1 MKIAIKNKALAS
13 IFLPETP
20 TKREVH
26 AAEELK
32 KYVEKIT
39 GATLGFGGAEE
50 YRIIIGGPERNALA
64 RELIDDAEF
73 DKRVPGPEG
82 MMILSKGK
90 SLLLAGSS
98 KNVNEYERGTVYAV
112 YELLERYFGLT
123 LSPYSHHEID
133 AGEIIPTLDEMEIS
147 DGECFV
153 KASSDLSYR
162 TAIVQYSAWAGDPD
176 HPLNIP
182 FLDFLMKNRYN
193 RILTWSSIYD
203 GFLRNGMID
212 EIEKRG
218 ISLSVGHHEAT
229 ALFLPPEGNEH
240 FEEKYYET
248 HPEFYRLNADGSRY
262 FMEKGKFGGQ
272 LILCMRNEEGIKTF
286 AENVIKWLDK
296 NPLVDVVCLWPNDG
310 VNPQCTCE
318 ECQKHSKTAN
328 YAYFVSRI
336 AEIVTKVKPDVK
348 FDQIAYVDLF
358 DCEAEK
364 VHPSVIIDQTVWH
377 SIGLRGVGKPNGS
390 CLNGTLFE
398 KTALNWKKA
407 GAEAVYYD
415 YMMGTF
421 GALQRWLPMAEEI
434 HATCNRMREV
444 GILGL
449 GSQMEV
455 FNMWNHILNFYTFGR
470 TAYDNSLTFEDN
482 LESFSKLFGKGGEAM
497 KEIIR
502 IGEKHV
508 DGQTTLGYAG
518 KELAEIIDYDK
529 VSSLYDK
536 ALELAETKREK
547 NNVRLMRMVFRYSHL
562 DFFNPR
568 DKKYLG
574 SSKSGAIDN
583 TGELTYMLENFDSFI
598 SGKEG
603 YGIAIPVANKVDTV
617 FTPDKWYE
625 FK

>member
-1 MKIAIKNKALAS
+1 MKIAVTGKALAT
-13 IFLPETP
+13 IMLPLNPTP
-20 TKREVH
+20 REKH
-26 AAEELK
+26 AADELIS
-32 KYVEKIT
+32 YVEKIC
-39 GATLGFGGAEE
+39 GARLTVGGDAEN
-50 YRIIIGGPERNALA
+50 RIIIGGPERNPLA
-64 RELIDDAEF
+64 RELISEEDF
-73 DKRVPGPEG
+73 DREVPGPEG
-82 MMILSKGK
+82 MMILSKGNT
-90 SLLLAGSS
+90 LLLAGSS
-98 KNVNEYERGTVYAV
+98 KNVNEYERGTLYAV
-112 YELLERYFGLT
+112 YELLERYFGAT
-123 LSPYSHHEID
+123 LSPYSHHEVD
-133 AGEIIPTLDEMEIS
+133 AGEIVPILSEMS
-147 DGECFV
+147 LPDTKYV
-153 KASSDLSYR
+153 KAASDLSYR
-162 TAIVQYSAWAGDPD
+162 TAIVQYSSWAGDPD
-176 HPLNIP
+176 HPLNVP
-182 FLDFLMKNRYN
+182 FLDFLAKNRYN
-193 RILTWSSIYD
+193 RILTWVSIYE
-203 GFLRNGMID
+203 GFKRIGMI
-212 EIEKRG
+212 EEAEKRG
-218 ISLSVGHHEAT
+218 ISFSVGHHEST
-229 ALFLPPEGNEH
+229 ARFLPPEGNDY

-272 LILCMRNEEGIKTF
+272 LIICCRNEECIETF
-286 AENVIKWLDK
+286 ASNVIAWLDK
-296 NPLVDVVCLWPNDG
+296 NPTVDVVCLWPNDG
-310 VNPQCTCE
+310 KNPQCCCE
-318 ECQKHSKTAN
+318 ECSKHSKTAN
-328 YAYFVSRI
+328 YSYFVSRV
-336 AEIVTKVKPDVK
+336 AEIVTKVKPYIK

-377 SIGLRGVGKPNGS
+377 SIGLRGVGKPDGS

-398 KTALNWKKA
+398 KTALDWKKA

-434 HATCNRMREV
+434 HATCNRMKEV

-455 FNMWNHILNFYTFGR
+455 FNVWNHILNFYTFGR
-470 TAYDNSLTFEDN
+470 TAYDCSFTFEDN
-482 LESFSKLFGKGGEAM
+482 LESFSKLFGKGGEHM

-502 IGEKHV
+502 IGEKLV

-529 VSSLYDK
+529 VSELYDR
-536 ALELAETKREK
+536 ALEAAETKREK

-603 YGIAIPVANKVDTV
+603 YGISIPVANKVETV
-617 FTPDKWYE
+617 FEPDKWYD

>member
-1 MKIAIKNKALAS
+1 MKIAIKNQALAS
-13 IFLPETP
+13 IILPPQP
-20 TKREVH
+20 TLRELH
-26 AAEELK
+26 AANELIF
-32 KYVEKIT
+32 YIEKIC
-39 GATLGFGGAEE
+39 GAKLEIGGELE
-50 YRIIIGGPERNALA
+50 NKIIIGGPERNSLA
-64 RELIDDAEF
+64 KELISQEDF
-73 DKRVPGPEG
+73 DKEVPGPEG
-82 MMILSKGK
+82 MMILSKGNM
-90 SLLLAGSS
+90 LLLAGSS
-98 KNVNEYERGTVYAV
+98 KNVNEKERGTVYAV

-123 LSPYSHHEID
+123 LSPYTHHEID
-133 AGEIIPTLDEMEIS
+133 AGEIIPAREEVS
-147 DGECFV
+147 VHDGTKYV
-153 KASSDLSYR
+153 KSNSDLSYR

-182 FLDFLMKNRYN
+182 FLDFLVKNRYN
-193 RILTWSSIYD
+193 RILTWSSIYE
-203 GFLRNGMID
+203 GFKRNGMLH

-229 ALFLPPEGNEH
+229 ALFLPPEGNEY

-248 HPEFYRLNADGSRY
+248 HPEFYRLETDGSRY

-272 LILCMRNEEGIKTF
+272 LITCSRNEEGIKTF

-296 NPLVDVVCLWPNDG
+296 NPAVDIVCLWPNDG
-310 VNPQCTCE
+310 RANQCCCE
-318 ECQKHSKTAN
+318 ECKKYSKTAN
-328 YAYFVSRI
+328 YTYFVSKV
-336 AEIVTKVKPDVK
+336 AEIVTKVKPYIK

-377 SIGLRGVGKPNGS
+377 SIGLRGVGKPDGS

-398 KTALNWKKA
+398 KTALDWKKA
-407 GAEAVYYD
+407 GAQAVYYD

-434 HATCNRMREV
+434 HATCNRMKEV

-470 TAYDNSLTFEDN
+470 TAYDNTLTFEDN
-482 LESFSKLFGKGGEAM
+482 LESFSKLFGKGAEAM

-502 IGEKHV
+502 IGEKLV

-529 VSSLYDK
+529 VSELYDK
-536 ALELAETKREK
+536 ALESAQTKREK

-574 SSKSGAIDN
+574 SSKSGAVDN
-583 TGELTYMLENFDSFI
+583 TGELTYMVENFDSFI

-603 YGIAIPVANKVDTV
+603 YGIALPVANKVETV